1 MGKNTS
7 FAISEHFADF
17 IQKQVAEGRYSSAS
31 DVVRAGLRLLETED
45 RRHRALKQAIDEG
58 LASGPA
64 EPFDLAEF
72 LAEQHA
78 LPR

>member
-7 FAISEHFADF
+7 FAISEYFSDF

-45 RRHRALKQAIDEG
+45 RRHRVLKRAIDEG

-78 LPR
+78 LAR